1 MRDIGK
7 NIRQLR
13 IQKNMTQD
21 DLAEKLF
28 VTRQTVSNYETGR
41 SRPDVETLAN
51 IADILESDINSIIYG
66 ATAVHDKKPAID
78 LLAGCLAVILLLL
91 FRKLAAPYINV
102 FTSRHFVLGLVM
114 LVYCLLDPLIWLL
127 SGWTITRLFI
137 TTVKKGPLKYRWIP
151 CIRRTLS
158 VLLIVWLVIS
168 IAYLLPN
175 ALDDFL
181 YSTQRRG
188 VWVEEP
194 YESDGEILM
203 GKSWQRI
210 PLPFVEWAEALGAP
224 IARFSFDYA
233 WTLGLWGIGLCLCGF
248 PCRKQENHV

>member
-13 IQKNMTQD
+13 IQKNMAQD

-51 IADILESDINSIIYG
+51 IADILESDINSVIYG
-66 ATAVHDKKPAID
+66 ATAAHDKKPAID

-102 FTSRHFVLGLVM
+102 FTSRHFVLGLVT

-127 SGWTITRLFI
+127 SGWTITRMFI
-137 TTVKKGPLKYRWIP
+137 IAIKIKPLRGRWIP
-151 CIRRTLS
+151 AVRRALCV
-158 VLLIVWLVIS
+158 VLIIWLVIS
-168 IAYLLPN
+168 LAYLLPN
-175 ALDDFL
+175 ALDDYL
-181 YSTQRRG
+181 YSTKQRG
-188 VWVEEP
+188 AWVEEP
-194 YESDGEILM
+194 IESNEGPVM
-203 GKSWQRI
+203 GKRWQRI
-210 PLPFVEWAEALGAP
+210 PLPFVDFAKPLGAP
-224 IARFSFDYA
+224 VAQLIFQYP
-233 WTLGLWGIGLCLCGF
+233 WTLGLLGISLCLCGF
-248 PCRKQENHV
+248 PKKWD

>member
-7 NIRQLR
+7 NIKELR
-13 IQKNMTQD
+13 TQKNLTQD
-21 DLAEKLF
+21 ELAERLY

-41 SRPDVETLAN
+41 SRPDVEMLAK
-51 IADILESDINSIIYG
+51 IAEVLDTDANTVLYG
-66 ATAVHDKKPAID
+66 PDSRQKKTSTSD
-78 LLAGCLAVILLLL
+78 LLVGCIIVILLLL
-91 FRKLAAPYINV
+91 FRKLAGPYISV
-102 FTSRHFVLGLVM
+102 FTSRHYVLGLVM
-114 LVYCLLDPLIWLL
+114 LVYCLLDPLIWLV

-137 TTVKKGPLKYRWIP
+137 TTVKKGPLKYRWIS

-210 PLPFVEWAEALGAP
+210 PLPFVEWAEPLGAP

>member
-51 IADILESDINSIIYG
+51 IADILESDINSVIYG
-66 ATAVHDKKPAID
+66 TTTAHDKKPAID

-188 VWVEEP
+188 IWVEEP

-203 GKSWQRI
+203 GKRWQRI
-210 PLPFVEWAEALGAP
+210 PLPFVEWAEPLGAP
-224 IARFSFDYA
+224 IALFSFDYA

-248 PCRKQENHV
+248 PCRKQKSHV